1 MTDKSVTGAKT
12 PPKRLST
19 ALLNSLSAGV
29 VPRSGLEYIAV
40 GRKEEV
46 AALLQDLENISEGGA
61 AFRLILGKYGSG
73 KSFMLQLIRN
83 YALER
88 NFIVADADLS
98 PERRLAGT
106 NGHGVGTYRELVKNL
121 ASKARPDGGA
131 LGAILE
137 KWISG
142 VQLEVAQN
150 GINRD
155 DPAFGEA
162 VERKILE
169 VVGGMQNL
177 VNGFDFAS
185 VLASYWRGHRL
196 EDDTLKDAALR
207 WLRGEYSTKTEA
219 RAALGVRVIV
229 DDDSWYDYLK
239 LLAQFVSSVGHRGL
253 LVLIDETV
261 NLYKITHSVARESN
275 YEKLLS
281 MFNDTMQGKAERLG
295 LFFGGTP
302 QLLEDQRRGLFSY
315 EALRSRLS
323 ESRFV
328 REGLRDYSSPVLRLQ
343 TLTHEEI
350 FVLLHRIAEVHSG
363 HHATAMTLSDADF
376 TTFMQE
382 SVNRMGADALLTPRE
397 VIRDFVSVLNIM
409 VQNSGTGFAQVLR
422 SSGFKPSGGTPDP
435 EATSDDFAEF
445 NL

>member
-1 MTDKSVTGAKT
+1 MTNAKN

-29 VPRSGLEYIAV
+29 VPRSGLEYVAV

-46 AALLQDLENISEGGA
+46 AALLQDLENIAQGGA

-106 NGHGVGTYRELVKNL
+106 NGYGVGTYRELVKNL
-121 ASKARPDGGA
+121 SSKARPDGGA

-142 VQLEVAQN
+142 VQLEVAQGGMDRN
-150 GINRD
+150 
-155 DPAFGEA
+155 DPSFGEA
-162 VERKILE
+162 VESKILE
-169 VVGGMQNL
+169 VVGQMQNL

-185 VLASYWRGHRL
+185 VLTSYWRGHRL
-196 EDDTLKDAALR
+196 EDDVLKAAALR
-207 WLRGEYSTKTEA
+207 WLRGEFSTKTEA
-219 RAALGVRVIV
+219 RAALGVRVII

-239 LLAQFVSSVGHRGL
+239 LLAQFVSGVGHRGL

-261 NLYKITHSVARESN
+261 NLYKITHSVAREGN

-281 MFNDTMQGKAERLG
+281 MFNDTMQGKAEHLG

-302 QLLEDQRRGLFSY
+302 QLLEDPRRGLFSY

-323 ESRFV
+323 ESRFG
-328 REGLRDYSSPVLRLQ
+328 REGLRDYSSPVLRLPV
-343 TLTHEEI
+343 LTHEEI
-350 FVLLHRIAEVHSG
+350 FVLLQRIAEVHAG
-363 HHATAMTLSDADF
+363 HHGVTMPLSNAEF
-376 TTFMQE
+376 TSFMQE
-382 SVNRMGADALLTPRE
+382 AVNRMGADALLTPRE
-397 VIRDFVSVLNIM
+397 VIRDFVGVLNIM
-409 VQNSGTGFAQVLR
+409 TQNPGIGFLQVLQ
-422 SSGFKPSGGTPDP
+422 SPSFKASTGTPDP
-435 EATSDDFAEF
+435 EMTSDNFAEF
-445 NL
+445 SL

>member
-1 MTDKSVTGAKT
+1 MTDKSTTGAKT

-121 ASKARPDGGA
+121 SSKARPDGGA

-142 VQLEVAQN
+142 VQLEVAQ
-150 GINRD
+150 GLERD

-162 VERKILE
+162 VEHKILE

-185 VLASYWRGHRL
+185 VLTSYWRGYRL

-219 RAALGVRVIV
+219 RAALGVRVII

-350 FVLLHRIAEVHSG
+350 FVLLHRIAEVHAG
-363 HHATAMTLSDADF
+363 HHATAMALADVDF

-397 VIRDFVSVLNIM
+397 VVRDFVSVLNII
-409 VQNSGTGFAQVLR
+409 VQNPSTGFAQVLR
-422 SSGFKPSGGTPDP
+422 SSSFKPSGGTPDP
-435 EATSDDFAEF
+435 EAASDDFAEF
-445 NL
+445 KL

>member
-1 MTDKSVTGAKT
+1 MTDKSTTGAKT

-121 ASKARPDGGA
+121 SSKARPDGGA

-142 VQLEVAQN
+142 VQLEVAQ
-150 GINRD
+150 GLERD

-162 VERKILE
+162 VEHKILE

-185 VLASYWRGHRL
+185 VLTSYWRGYRL

-219 RAALGVRVIV
+219 HAALGVRVII

-350 FVLLHRIAEVHSG
+350 FVLLHRIAEVHAN
-363 HHATAMTLSDADF
+363 HHGTAMTLADVDF

-397 VIRDFVSVLNIM
+397 VIRDFISVLNII
-409 VQNSGTGFAQVLR
+409 VQNPSTGFAQVLR
-422 SSGFKPSGGTPDP
+422 SSSFKPSGGTPDP
-435 EATSDDFAEF
+435 EAASDDFAEF

>member
-1 MTDKSVTGAKT
+1 MTDKSITGAKT

-46 AALLQDLENISEGGA
+46 AALLQDLENIGEGGA

-121 ASKARPDGGA
+121 SSKARPDGGA

-142 VQLEVAQN
+142 LQLEVAQA
-150 GINRD
+150 GVNRD

-169 VVGGMQNL
+169 VVERMQNL

-185 VLASYWRGHRL
+185 VLTW
-196 EDDTLKDAALR
+196 
-207 WLRGEYSTKTEA
+207 
-219 RAALGVRVIV
+219 VR
-229 DDDSWYDYLK
+229 
-239 LLAQFVSSVGHRGL
+239 
-253 LVLIDETV
+253 
-261 NLYKITHSVARESN
+261 
-275 YEKLLS
+275 
-281 MFNDTMQGKAERLG
+281 
-295 LFFGGTP
+295 P
-302 QLLEDQRRGLFSY
+302 QIG
-315 EALRSRLS
+315 
-323 ESRFV
+323 
-328 REGLRDYSSPVLRLQ
+328 
-343 TLTHEEI
+343 
-350 FVLLHRIAEVHSG
+350 
-363 HHATAMTLSDADF
+363 
-376 TTFMQE
+376 
-382 SVNRMGADALLTPRE
+382 
-397 VIRDFVSVLNIM
+397 
-409 VQNSGTGFAQVLR
+409 
-422 SSGFKPSGGTPDP
+422 
-435 EATSDDFAEF
+435 
-445 NL
+445 

>member
-1 MTDKSVTGAKT
+1 MTPSKLL
-12 PPKRLST
+12 PKRLST
-19 ALLNSLSAGV
+19 ALLNSLAAGV

-46 AALLQDLENISEGGA
+46 SALLGDLENIGEGGA

-106 NGHGVGTYRELVKNL
+106 NGHGLGTYRELVKNL

-131 LGAILE
+131 LGVILE
-137 KWISG
+137 KWISS
-142 VQLEVAQN
+142 VQLQVAQT
-150 GINRD
+150 INRD
-155 DPAFGEA
+155 DPSFGEA
-162 VERKILE
+162 VEHKILE
-169 VVGGMQNL
+169 VVGAMQNL

-185 VLASYWRGHRL
+185 VLTSYWRGYRL
-196 EDDTLKDAALR
+196 EDDVLKDSALR
-207 WLRGEYSTKTEA
+207 WLRGEFSTKTEA

-239 LLAQFVSSVGHRGL
+239 LLAQFVSSVGYRGL
-253 LVLIDETV
+253 LVLVDETV

-323 ESRFV
+323 ESRFG
-328 REGLRDYSSPVLRLQ
+328 REEFKDYSSPVLRLQ

-350 FVLLHRIAEVHSG
+350 FVLLHRIAEVHAG
-363 HHATAMTLSDADF
+363 HHGASMMLSNTDF

-382 SVNRMGADALLTPRE
+382 AVNRIGADALLTPRE

-409 VQNSGTGFAQVLR
+409 IQNPGVDFTTVLHG
-422 SSGFKPSGGTPDP
+422 SSFKASANTPDP
-435 EATSDDFAEF
+435 ETAVDDFAEF
-445 NL
+445 SL